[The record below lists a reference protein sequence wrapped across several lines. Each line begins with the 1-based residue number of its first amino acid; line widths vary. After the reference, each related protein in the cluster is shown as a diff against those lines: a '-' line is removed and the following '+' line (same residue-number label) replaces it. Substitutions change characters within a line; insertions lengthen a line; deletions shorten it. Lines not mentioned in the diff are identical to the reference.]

1 MKTLIRFALALM
13 IAAVIVGC
21 SKEETVS
28 FKSIAGKPA
37 PEMSSTADRSVDIDG
52 NYAYMRNTNYR
63 GFWDDLQRSLYID
76 NPTRLSPYPI
86 VDMSGNPR

>member
-1 MKTLIRFALALM
+1 MKTLFRIVAAVM

-21 SKEETVS
+21 SSKNDVS
-28 FKSIAGKPA
+28 FDKIAGKPA
-37 PEMSSTADRSVDIDG
+37 PELSSTADRSVDVKS

-76 NPTRLSPYPI
+76 NPSRLSPYPI
-86 VDMSGNPR
+86 IDASGNPR

>member
-1 MKTLIRFALALM
+1 MKTLIRIALAVT
-13 IAAVIVGC
+13 IAAVIAGC
-21 SKEETVS
+21 SSKENVS
-28 FKSIAGKPA
+28 FNKIASRPA
-37 PEMSSTADRSVDIDG
+37 PEMSSTSDRNVDIDA

-63 GFWDDLQRSLYID
+63 GFWDDLQRALYID